1 MESGSFVRKKL
12 IMRKRYLIVL
22 MIMLGVTRMQAQ
34 IDSLNPG
41 LANDCIRSLNF
52 SDRMF
57 EEGNFDISYKYWQN
71 GFRICDKDIGSGI
84 YFLGEALLEYRLFQ
98 LGPDENKQVVL
109 DSLIQL
115 IEERKERYGNELQ
128 LKGQQPFS
136 ATKKLNALKVFYGIN
151 EKCEYIRF
159 GKEAIGD
166 GFSIETF
173 PTLLWEDHY
182 HSIAVAL
189 DKDNNQVRMSLII
202 DLGEKFDI
210 EQGDILELH
219 LQDGTKIILK
229 ADKDASSVGLQKF
242 DKLVYR
248 ARATYYLDLK
258 EAAFLSSKTNPL
270 AKIVLNTRKGKISK
284 APQHP
289 EQLADLMRCLKL

>member
-1 MESGSFVRKKL
+1 
-12 IMRKRYLIVL
+12 MRKRYLIIL
-22 MIMLGVTRMQAQ
+22 MIMLGVTGMQAQ

-41 LANDCIRSLNF
+41 LAKDCIRSLNF

-98 LGPDENKQVVL
+98 LGPQENKQVLL
-109 DSLIQL
+109 DSLVQL

-136 ATKKLNALKVFYGIN
+136 ATKKMNALKVFYGIN

-159 GKEAIGD
+159 GKETTGE

-173 PTLLWEDHY
+173 PTLLWEDYY

-189 DKDNNQVRMSLII
+189 DKDNMQVRMNLII

-210 EQGDILELH
+210 EQGDILELQ

-242 DKLVYR
+242 DNLVYR

-258 EAAFLSSKTNPL
+258 EAAFLSSKTNLL

-284 APQHP
+284 TPQYP